1 MAKIGVDIPRDEYLA
16 FKQAIK
22 EIETPSSV
30 VPNPNQRTFY
40 DPTNQSGSTAFGRYQ
55 ITRTMLDDILS
66 DAGMSVSATSQT
78 DPSRYGKKILS
89 FSYDPKKN
97 KGGYTDEE
105 RSVLA
110 KWFDAATEANRI
122 GGKDRKN
129 IESQYS
135 TGNRAEDSQMEA
147 YLDLYDYPI
156 LRTKNPRERNR
167 GTYGFS
173 SDELEIVDRL
183 QEKKLGSFYEDL
195 RDQGVSLDEIARRWH
210 GGANWAKSKTQK
222 DKTIKYG
229 EKFNKLFSGFLE
241 QQDFGMKESFVDPS
255 TQLPDPDKIQ
265 LIDINLPGFQDG
277 GLVDPRVGFGFAL
290 APEGA
295 KEEDYDLYQ
304 TPTGRIFGVPIG
316 TEQPVAANLGLNL
329 YREDYESA
337 YNQLLSEQQP
347 APVQEE
353 PGLMERFGGEL
364 LSSLR
369 EQLTSSP
376 GAVMMTLGDI
386 LDDEELYKA
395 GLAKAEENQRKAAEY
410 TPFEKVSFQD
420 IDSAYK
426 GTEFVAQTL
435 GQTGGFWIP
444 SAAAGVGATLLA
456 GASLPI
462 TGTIAGIS
470 LLGGAAFLTYSNLLS
485 NQLERNASVARAEGR
500 DPSTKEFNIA
510 NQLLAAGAQTAL
522 EYVVPAGVAKASGL
536 IKGASTATTKPL
548 IDAIAEAGGNA
559 AVRNA
564 SNTAAAQTVMQV
576 IRGNAG
582 RTALNIAKSSG
593 AEGLTETAQSLIER
607 AAAGE
612 TIDPREQAV
621 FDEAIESFAAGAV
634 GGAGFGG
641 AGEYIQARRQVK
653 RNKAE
658 AEEEAKKAAEAAEID
673 QAAEPLSPDNS
684 KIDEA
689 RRILEQNAIESERL
703 EKERI
708 LQREL
713 SKEAELGLNVL
724 ESEADQAAMDQAEAV
739 AATNRTTQ
747 DVFNAA
753 KSRNLDLESSPTA
766 SFGFS
771 RFVYDVTSR
780 KKRRGQ
786 KPVYSLEDASPEQI
800 DDVYSAIESLP
811 EQEASTTFPVLS
823 INESI
828 EIAAES
834 RKKKPKV
841 KKPKFKADKFGIQ
854 RLNLAKT
861 RTKDQLVNQLKPLVR
876 KRLGKN
882 ADQKLIDKAAAT
894 AVDNLISV
902 GIINPTRIDAPTQM
916 KGFPFVGELEVYEDD
931 TPVEAMLPGQRKP
944 RKKKLRRFA
953 LNEDADIESLL
964 DPDFRLVAGSILQA
978 AKADQSTARVSSTS
992 VASTAGTYPS
1002 YRQAANILPGLDRE
1016 TYERAKALY
1025 QELGIITSGKTPRI
1039 IPSESAVASRIAYE
1053 PDAKPQT
1060 RWVVRDQSGNF
1071 VRAEPS
1077 KSKAQ
1082 KFIDGNKNKGLLPP
1096 TRERG
1101 YGVKEV
1107 QYRDDLTGK
1116 ESISQSKVVNFIPT
1130 DVYEEVEVTE
1140 VEGTTSKTVGTDVP
1154 PYDPEERNFNEPLP
1168 AEVFAYHGGSRLVGS
1183 EWSAGEFLGTGEGYR
1198 GVLPLGKGIYFST
1211 YRDRASK
1218 FLKYGGESPFLSE
1231 VVLDTSNM
1239 VGIGV
1244 ESAKWNDFREAVNR
1258 NRDLFGANF
1267 RYVSTPRD
1275 VFEYLNYSDAMAI
1288 MREAGVTGSYE
1299 KLPSPGGDEIAVYD
1313 PSVIKDISAPSEADS
1328 AKTVGDDSIATDRE
1342 ADDAAMTQRGEPE
1355 SVMNYITVKNNPG
1368 FPSRLTD
1375 LLMQVGDLSHRV
1387 QEREGLGM
1395 AALGRKINAIIRLHP
1410 SFGYKSIRKEIE
1422 DARFDNAER
1431 NVLYRI
1437 PGFKRLDTED
1447 DANGNRLWQ
1456 SLYETRSEFYDD
1468 YRRNISEEEI
1478 QQEIQRGRDAEV
1490 EPLAS
1495 YKQAH
1500 QDYNRPVTEMGQIGK
1515 EMAIDLAEGKYE
1527 DVYEKAKI
1535 FKTFLDR
1542 YIDLESRGEFEQA
1555 EKLRLKKAPVA
1566 TSPSALTQMVNKAAS
1581 KKPIANLQI
1590 RNGLAYLPG
1599 GAEITVDAIN
1609 SLEQFVKRQERTLSN
1624 VESSFRTEE
1633 EWNEY
1638 NDRIER
1644 NPALKENPDDLLSG
1658 LLEDGYFQSDFRRL
1672 GLSEFK
1678 SDIASRLD
1686 TNKEYLSDVK
1696 AGFDYNASKKAPVA
1710 TSPSALTQ
1718 MMTSKRPKPKRKK
1731 KIFKTISQDAPAYD
1745 AQLEA
1750 QQDAAS
1756 RAEALAASA
1765 SRFFGTTQ
1773 EQLPNVTPQLLQAIE
1788 ATRTKRRKGVRQ
1800 AAQIFREAPLSIGK
1814 VVDSYMMGVSPESNA
1829 TSTVMSND
1837 SWTMPYSATS
1847 QLTGENIP
1855 VVVKEGTINRN
1866 SGRGFGRKKL
1876 NVRDGQISRATP
1888 YSGFREALT
1897 SFFDRIRSNPKVLS
1911 SPEVSVFAEGP
1922 GRSIVIWNNESFSE
1936 PLTIVLDYIQDDSGD
1951 YFSVFDMFVG
1961 NDFGAQVE
1969 NIEIK
1974 KNIPNKRGRNVST
1987 QAVLAAENPKAAIQ
2001 MTQAEREVDSFGLS
2015 TPEIEAQ
2022 QLGIRKREP
2031 TGAVKYINKVM
2042 NKVVGKERMDKIQQL
2057 AFDQWDSWVL
2067 AEQQLVNKALQRAMF
2082 ADQSAVSMVRNLDNL
2097 MPMFQESLGKGYVAL
2112 RDGILTIERMD
2123 LDNSTGE
2130 TLVTY
2135 YDPDARVVRSRAFNA
2150 NMYNEQNKNTQG
2162 GLVTILSALKGANF
2176 NYIPDLFNYIFAL
2189 RAYRIMAENQNRPA
2203 KDRIRTPYD
2212 KNINLL
2218 KEHLS
2223 APHRHPEVAVAHH
2236 NLQKWNKNTVQFLV
2250 DSGVLDPEAADFWTK
2265 HNDYIPFYL
2274 NLDNETNKLIEREW
2288 NTFQAKRGK
2297 RGQMFNPLTYNDPTT
2312 PLKKGS
2318 SDLADPFE
2326 SYLSNT
2332 VGALTAG
2339 SVNLARSRVIR
2350 DLLAQNRARR
2360 VERNDRGNPNIV
2372 RIRDNGEDIFF
2383 EVDDA
2388 YAFQLS
2394 SMVEQ
2399 DPLSEVFDSGLAKL
2413 ILANPA
2419 QFLRETVTRDPGFSL
2434 ANVIRDSMIV
2444 WLVNPEISRKNIG
2457 LGIVPEAIRR
2467 ALSSESESREILKEG
2482 GISRGPTGTGFDA
2495 DFYTKDK
2502 KGKAIKNIKQQVG
2515 AEEKKNGVLRRVW
2528 DNLGQLSSQSE
2539 SATREIV
2546 YEHVFNTTREQ
2557 LRANKA
2563 REMLPEET
2571 NEQFEDRISRI
2582 ARAEGIEQAREIL
2595 NFNRRG
2601 SNPYIQKLLS
2611 AVPFAN
2617 ASLQG
2622 LNVLFRAH
2630 TGFRPVGISRNATE
2644 EEVFNNIIRRGMT
2657 VAAAS
2662 VALELL
2668 NIASGV
2674 DDWDEQDEYKKN
2686 KNFMIPLPG
2695 GGYAMIPG
2703 AFEYHFIYS
2712 AIPRLITRAVVDQLA
2727 GDKRDDTREAYK
2739 ATMGIL
2745 GTMGVDF
2752 PPLAKLAYSYLSNR
2766 SSFGNYPIDYEYE
2779 RTIGTPAEERVNA
2792 RTTSQSQ
2799 LISNIVAP
2807 LGRLMGLENLSPNQI
2822 DNAVN
2827 TLAGGLAG
2835 DAWSALD
2842 MALRMPSVIS
2852 STYPYRM
2859 RPVPRL
2865 ESLPLL
2871 NRFYADSI
2879 GSNEVNA
2886 FYDMRSEIM
2895 RLEAQIRDLQAD
2907 RNYERARQVIKD
2919 NKELLSLSP
2928 AAKQVYNS
2936 LRVISK
2942 EIKDIESGE
2951 REMGMI
2957 EGRRRVEELQ
2967 ELRRRPIGYWK
2978 DIIARS
2984 REAR

>member
-426 GTEFVAQTL
+426 GTEFVAQTI

-834 RKKKPKV
+834 RKKKPKA

-1140 VEGTTSKTVGTDVP
+1140 VEGTTSKTVG
-1154 PYDPEERNFNEPLP
+1154 
-1168 AEVFAYHGGSRLVGS
+1168 
-1183 EWSAGEFLGTGEGYR
+1183 
-1198 GVLPLGKGIYFST
+1198 
-1211 YRDRASK
+1211 
-1218 FLKYGGESPFLSE
+1218 
-1231 VVLDTSNM
+1231 
-1239 VGIGV
+1239 
-1244 ESAKWNDFREAVNR
+1244 
-1258 NRDLFGANF
+1258 
-1267 RYVSTPRD
+1267 
-1275 VFEYLNYSDAMAI
+1275 
-1288 MREAGVTGSYE
+1288 
-1299 KLPSPGGDEIAVYD
+1299 
-1313 PSVIKDISAPSEADS
+1313 
-1328 AKTVGDDSIATDRE
+1328 DDSIATDRE

-1437 PGFKRLDTED
+1437 PEFKRLDTED

-1555 EKLRLKKAPVA
+1555 EKLRL
-1566 TSPSALTQMVNKAAS
+1566 
-1581 KKPIANLQI
+1581 
-1590 RNGLAYLPG
+1590 
-1599 GAEITVDAIN
+1599 
-1609 SLEQFVKRQERTLSN
+1609 
-1624 VESSFRTEE
+1624 
-1633 EWNEY
+1633 
-1638 NDRIER
+1638 
-1644 NPALKENPDDLLSG
+1644 
-1658 LLEDGYFQSDFRRL
+1658 
-1672 GLSEFK
+1672 
-1678 SDIASRLD
+1678 
-1686 TNKEYLSDVK
+1686 
-1696 AGFDYNASKKAPVA
+1696 KKAPVA

-2176 NYIPDLFNYIFAL
+2176 NYIPDLFNYVTAL
-2189 RAYRIMAENQNRPA
+2189 RAYRVMAENQNRPA

-2482 GISRGPTGTGFDA
+2482 GISRGPTATGFDA

-2799 LISNIVAP
+2799 LISNVVAP